1 VGGRE
6 SNFVPKLAGLT
17 FEQAAAVPVAGF
29 TALQA
34 LRDRAQVRS
43 GQQVLI
49 NGAAGGVGTF
59 AVQIAKAFGAEVT
72 AVCSTRNVA
81 MVRSLGADHVID
93 YTKEDFTR
101 GGRRFDVMLDVAA
114 NRSVFACTRVVRSD
128 GTLVIVGAPEGRWL
142 SPVPRMA
149 AALVL
154 SRFVR
159 PKPGFFLARNNKDD
173 LIVLKEFIE
182 AGKVTPVIDRTYP
195 LSETPAAMR
204 YASGGHARG
213 KVVITIP
220 GTDR

>member
-81 MVRSLGADHVID
+81 MVRSLGADHV
-93 YTKEDFTR
+93 
-101 GGRRFDVMLDVAA
+101 
-114 NRSVFACTRVVRSD
+114 
-128 GTLVIVGAPEGRWL
+128 
-142 SPVPRMA
+142 
-149 AALVL
+149 
-154 SRFVR
+154 
-159 PKPGFFLARNNKDD
+159 
-173 LIVLKEFIE
+173 LKEFIE